1 MGRCEALDCRHRSV
15 GIIRCW
21 TVVGAIKKVKTLN
34 AYDRKRRA
42 VATLASIAFVLF
54 VLGVAYLVAQ

>member
-1 MGRCEALDCRHRSV
+1 M
-15 GIIRCW
+15 
-21 TVVGAIKKVKTLN
+21 GAIKKVKTLN